1 MNSDFFMADVSL
13 SFIKAA
19 ARAAVEA
26 AVGELKVE
34 VKMSGGDNWDTE
46 AGGDANRSF
55 SIELES

>member
-1 MNSDFFMADVSL
+1 MADVSL

-19 ARAAVEA
+19 ARAAVQA